1 MSFRLEWLVAIVLLV
16 FVSVR
21 ASLVNHLF
29 RILKSKNSHDQPSKS
44 SMMLITTC
52 PYEYTR
58 GIYGRHHWVPFVT
71 KLAPDLK
78 ESDPDRFAM
87 VLEIMD
93 CMHLC
98 LIMVDDITDES
109 DYRKG
114 RPAAHV
120 IYGRSE
126 TANRAYLRVSQILNK
141 TTQEF
146 PRLTPWLTQSLAEI
160 LEGQDISL
168 IWRRDGLASFPEAH
182 ADRVMAYRRMASL
195 KTGALFRLL
204 GQLVLENRS
213 MDDTM
218 SKVGYYSQLQ
228 NDCKNIFSSE
238 YAEAKGTLAEDLRNR
253 ELTYPIILAL
263 NEPQGHYI
271 AKAFESASSRN
282 IRNAIGVTQSEKV
295 YHACLDELNLYE
307 SSVRE
312 WIALWGRKEK
322 FDLAC

>member
-1 MSFRLEWLVAIVLLV
+1 MSFGLEWLVAILVLVL
-16 FVSVR
+16 VSVGT
-21 ASLVNHLF
+21 SLVGHPLH
-29 RILKSKNSHDQPSKS
+29 ILKSKNSRNRTAKS
-44 SMMLITTC
+44 STIPIITC

-58 GIYGRHHWVPFVT
+58 EIYGRHHWAPFVT
-71 KLAPDLK
+71 KLAPDLQ
-78 ESDPDRFAM
+78 ESDPDRFTM

-114 RPAAHV
+114 RPAAHN

-126 TANRAYLRVSQILNK
+126 TANRAYLRVSQILNR

-146 PRLTPWLTQSLAEI
+146 PRLAPWLTQSLAEI

-182 ADRVMAYRRMASL
+182 SDRVMAYRRMASL

-218 SKVGYYSQLQ
+218 SQVGYYSQLQ
-228 NDCKNIFSSE
+228 NDCKNVFSSE

-263 NEPQGHYI
+263 NERQGYYI
-271 AKAFESASSRN
+271 AKAFESGSSRN
-282 IRNAIGVTQSEKV
+282 IRNAIGVIQSEKV
-295 YHACLDELNLYE
+295 YHACLDELNLHG

-322 FDLAC
+322 FDLAR